1 MFLHRLPVEAE
12 PAFAAALDVGVGIE
26 FGVRGGTDF
35 GDFFPV
41 GFAGEQKQFGVGVVA
56 GQMAQLFEEIR
67 QKRPLRIVWGG
78 GRASFSSLDSLLP
91 GERSTRATSVVSG
104 SAGIGSSFP
113 GGRVTVVA

>member
-67 QKRPLRIVWGG
+67 QKRPLRIVWGAIG
-78 GRASFSSLDSLLP
+78 VAARDG
-91 GERSTRATSVVSG
+91 VVQF
-104 SAGIGSSFP
+104 ARFAFA
-113 GGRVTVVA
+113 RRE